1 MAVLTR
7 ANLASDRYFTALQN
21 SGPRKQN
28 QAQGGDGGGS
38 PDGVLDHGHG
48 QGEYIM
54 MEELLRI
61 VNYDTI
67 LRWRLNCLY
76 SGSEL

>member
-1 MAVLTR
+1 MKVNA
-7 ANLASDRYFTALQN
+7 ALIFAEVPQLD

-38 PDGVLDHGHG
+38 QDGVLDHGHG

-61 VNYDTI
+61 VNYDTM
-67 LRWRLNCLY
+67 LRWR
-76 SGSEL
+76 